1 MSAKGDVGAAR
12 PRRRL
17 DRFDNRGFDRG
28 RGRIVE
34 ALWMLTSA
42 LLVRSAMPGSRQRV
56 LALRAFGARIEKGV
70 VIKPH
75 VRVKFPWRL
84 SIGAHSWIGEEV
96 WIDNLADVS
105 IGAHCCVSQGAYLCT
120 GSHDWRSETFDLIT
134 EPIRISDGA
143 WICARVSI
151 APGVTIGAGAVVG
164 LGSIITRDVEPF
176 ALLVASAASAARPPE
191 AR

>member
-1 MSAKGDVGAAR
+1 
-12 PRRRL
+12 
-17 DRFDNRGFDRG
+17 
-28 RGRIVE
+28 
-34 ALWMLTSA
+34 MLTSA
-42 LLVRSAMPGSRQRV
+42 LLVRSGVPGSRQRV
-56 LALRAFGARIEKGV
+56 LALRAFGARIEEGV

-143 WICARVSI
+143 WICARASV

-176 ALLVASAASAARPPE
+176 ALLVASAASAARPSE

>member
-1 MSAKGDVGAAR
+1 MV
-12 PRRRL
+12 
-17 DRFDNRGFDRG
+17 
-28 RGRIVE
+28 
-34 ALWMLTSA
+34 TSA
-42 LLVRSAMPGSRQRV
+42 VLVRSAIPGSRHRV
-56 LALRAFGARIEKGV
+56 LALRAFGARIEDGV

-96 WIDNLADVS
+96 WIDNVADVS

-134 EPIRISDGA
+134 ESIEICDGA

-176 ALLVASAASAARPPE
+176 ALHVASSAA
-191 AR
+191 AT